1 MLTAKQQAEKIS
13 EGRAFQLQRQFKQA
27 ELCFK
32 SILREDPKHVDALH
46 RMGLL
51 AIESGHPSVG
61 CKYLH
66 AALDQKPNDPVILQN
81 IGAGLIMQ
89 GKAREAL
96 PYLHQAMK
104 FRGDSVEVI
113 TNIGIANRKLGI
125 TDEAIKYFTKA
136 LDLDRG
142 FTRAHLGLA
151 GVLVEAGRSADALL
165 LYRDILQ
172 RDKFNVEALCGA
184 SKTQSFDV
192 DDPELGWIESLLEEN
207 GLDIKSKT
215 ALHHAAGKI
224 CHDIKQY
231 EDAFKH
237 IQKSKETRHRLFPIE
252 YHKSV
257 YRHIVKN
264 TSSDSTFWQTNSG
277 NESDVPVFIV
287 GMPRSGT
294 TLVEQIIASHP
305 DAHGAGELP
314 NMRRTGG
321 ILGFGNKDMNLYSER
336 LSALTAI
343 EMNTLSMKYLESLTK
358 GNPGA
363 IRCTDKY
370 PQNYEQLGLIAK
382 LFPRA
387 RVIHCRRDPLDTCL
401 SIYML
406 QFADGHAYNR
416 DLETLGQYYVAY
428 KQLMSHWLKVLPLQI
443 LEVDYE
449 DLVADQDLH
458 TRKIIDFLKL
468 DWNDAC
474 LRFFENERT
483 VKTPSKWQVRQPMYT
498 SSMGKWRH
506 YERHLGPLITALH
519 PVLHQA

>member
-32 SILREDPKHVDALH
+32 SILREDPEHVDALH

-66 AALDQKPNDPVILQN
+66 AALNQKPNDPVILQN
-81 IGAGLIMQ
+81 LGAGLIMQ

-96 PYLHQAMK
+96 PYLHQALK
-104 FRGDSVEVI
+104 FRDDSVEVI

-125 TDEAIKYFTKA
+125 TDEAIEYFTKA
-136 LDLDRG
+136 LELDRG
-142 FTRAHLGLA
+142 FTRAQLGLA
-151 GVLVEAGRSADALL
+151 GVLVEAGRSTEALN
-165 LYRDILQ
+165 LYREILQ

-192 DDPELGWIESLLEEN
+192 DDPELGWIESLLEKD
-207 GLDIKSKT
+207 GLDTKSKT
-215 ALHHAAGKI
+215 SLHHAAGKI

-237 IQKSKETRHRLFPIE
+237 IQKSKETNHRLFPIE

-257 YRHIVKN
+257 YRHIITN
-264 TSSDSTFWQTNSG
+264 TGINSPFWQTNSG

-321 ILGFGNKDMNLYSER
+321 ILGFGNKDMDLYSER
-336 LSALTAI
+336 LSALTAK
-343 EMNTLSMKYLESLTK
+343 ELETLSSKYLASLTK
-358 GNPGA
+358 DNPTA

-370 PQNYEQLGLIAK
+370 PQNFEQLGLIAK
-382 LFPRA
+382 LFPAA
-387 RVIHCRRDPLDTCL
+387 RVIHCRRNPLDTCL

-406 QFADGHAYNR
+406 QFSDGHAYNR

-428 KQLMSHWLKVLPLQI
+428 KQLMTHWLQVLPLQI

-449 DLVADQDLH
+449 DLVSDQGPH
-458 TRKIIDFLKL
+458 TRRIIDFLGL
-468 DWNDAC
+468 DWNDVC
-474 LRFFENERT
+474 LRFFENQRT
-483 VKTPSKWQVRQPMYT
+483 VKTPSKWQVRQPIYT
-498 SSMGKWRH
+498 SSLGKWRH
-506 YERHLGPLITALH
+506 YESHLGPLIAALQ
-519 PVLHQA
+519 PALSET